1 MERILRYEKKYL
13 TVYTSNLC
21 ILIAY
26 IVLFFNDIKEEQM
39 FVSGITII
47 VIMYISTIILYNLK
61 FFNNKHVFVFLKVIN
76 LFSLGLMFFS
86 NIIFIL
92 VTVILNYILICVE
105 LILVFSQEDS
115 RKRNTMFLFTLV
127 PIMMCSIV
135 MWLTKDLYTIHLLF
149 LIQFSVILF
158 GIYKI
163 IDLNGD
169 EMREKIADGI
179 KLWESSQR
187 SNQELLLTQYEV
199 KAAYQQME
207 YQKKDMEQTNKTL
220 NRITSEMYI
229 QNELLR
235 YIGSTLELD
244 QLMDLV
250 TDSIIGAIGVD
261 TCSLIIHNIELDKY
275 YFKTKTNYNVD
286 VEVQLKN
293 AFVNGDL
300 SKYFAEKKPHIDSF
314 VDNTDYPFIQDRPVG
329 SLIIIPLIRN
339 NSIYGLL
346 ISEHA
351 VAGFFEETNLQFFQ
365 SIATQINI
373 AVNNASLYTRM
384 EEMATKDGLSGLY
397 NRRHFQIML
406 IDLFDKIK
414 EDGAM
419 SVVMFDID
427 KFKNVNDTYGHLFGD
442 EAIKMVSRITQRYA
456 QSYDGFAG
464 RYGGEEFVLVLPDH
478 GLQETVEI
486 MKEMHD
492 ELKKEPL
499 YYNRDR
505 LVYINVSIG
514 VTAYPDFGVN
524 AEDLLNRAD
533 NAMYYSKEHGRGK
546 ITVDST
552 NLNEYN

>member
-1 MERILRYEKKYL
+1 MGRILQYEKKYIGIYSG
-13 TVYTSNLC
+13 TLC
-21 ILIAY
+21 ILFAY
-26 IVLFFNDIKEEQM
+26 MVLFFNEMKEDQLLIL
-39 FVSGITII
+39 GISMI
-47 VIMYISTIILYNLK
+47 
-61 FFNNKHVFVFLKVIN
+61 FFVFLLTIVLYHFKYFDRINIFITLKYIN
-76 LFSLGLMFFS
+76 LFSLGILFY
-86 NIIFIL
+86 NENIFIL
-92 VTVILNYILICVE
+92 VTASLCYIMICIE
-105 LILVFSQEDS
+105 LILTLFQEDIT
-115 RKRNTMFLFTLV
+115 KRNRMFFFTFV
-127 PIMMCSIV
+127 PMIICSFV
-135 MWLTKDLYTIHLLF
+135 LWFAKDLNWIQLLF
-149 LIQFSVILF
+149 LIQFSALLF

-179 KLWESSQR
+179 KLWESSQH
-187 SNQELLLTQYEV
+187 SNQELLSTQNEV
-199 KAAYQQME
+199 KIAYQQME
-207 YQKKDMEQTNKTL
+207 KQKMDMEQTNKTL

-261 TCSLIIHNIELDKY
+261 TCSLIIHNVEQDKY

-286 VEVQLKN
+286 IEQQLKN
-293 AFVNGDL
+293 AL
-300 SKYFAEKKPHIDSF
+300 SEGNLAKYFSEKNSHIDSY
-314 VDNTDYPFIQDRPVG
+314 VNTSDYPFIQDRPVG

-351 VAGFFEETNLQFFQ
+351 STGFFGETNLQFFQ

-397 NRRHFQIML
+397 NRRHFQKML
-406 IDLFDKIK
+406 VDLFNKIK
-414 EDGAM
+414 EKGTM
-419 SVVMFDID
+419 SVTMFDID

-442 EAIKMVSRITQRYA
+442 EAIKMVSRIAQKYA
-456 QSYDGFAG
+456 LLHGGFAG
-464 RYGGEEFVLVLPDH
+464 RYGGEEFVIVLPNI
-478 GLQETVEI
+478 GLRDSVEI
-486 MKEMHD
+486 MKNMHN

-505 LVYINVSIG
+505 LVYINISIG
-514 VTAYPDFGVN
+514 VTAYPDFGTS

-533 NAMYYSKEHGRGK
+533 NAMYYSKDHGRGK
-546 ITVDST
+546 ITVDDI
-552 NLNEYN
+552 NLNE